1 MNKDYIEETSADD
14 FFTNTRNLLSGC
26 TQMLDDIERIPAI
39 RGALSSC
46 ETIAETK
53 AIFKA
58 NRDFF
63 KRLPDAFV
71 LVEKAQIRIRR
82 EQNKAMDR
90 LKQLN

>member
-26 TQMLDDIERIPAI
+26 TQMIDDIEKIPTI
-39 RGALSSC
+39 REALNAC
-46 ETIAETK
+46 ETIPETK